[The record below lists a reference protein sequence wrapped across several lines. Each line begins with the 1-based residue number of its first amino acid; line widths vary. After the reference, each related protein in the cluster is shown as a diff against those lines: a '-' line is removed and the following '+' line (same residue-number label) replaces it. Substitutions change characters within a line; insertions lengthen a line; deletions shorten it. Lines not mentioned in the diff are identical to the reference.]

1 MSDRAT
7 VLYDAPG
14 PRTRTRNRVL
24 TVVCA
29 VVVLAVLYYVYAKF
43 DAKGQWAAAKW
54 TPFLK
59 GDVWVTYLLSGL
71 LNTLKA
77 AVLGGVFAMIFGVV
91 FGIGRLSAVAWI
103 RIPSGV
109 VVEVFRAIPLL
120 MLIFFILT
128 GAYPLFGVFTDPLTA
143 VVGGLTLYNGSVI
156 AEIVRAGINAVP
168 KGQSEAA
175 QSIGLRPS
183 EVMRLVLL
191 PQAITAMMPAIV
203 SQLII
208 LLKDSALGFIVAY
221 PELVSQAKIGGNLF
235 GNVIPTL
242 IVVAIIYII
251 VNFLLGRFANWL
263 ERRNAR
269 RGRGS
274 APAPVAAGVDLEVG
288 AGA

>member
-14 PRTRTRNRVL
+14 PRARMRNRVL

-29 VVVLAVLYYVYAKF
+29 VVVLAALYFVYAKF

-54 TPFLK
+54 TPFLQ
-59 GDVWVTYLLSGL
+59 GDVWVNYLLSGL
-71 LNTLKA
+71 LNTLTA
-77 AVLGGVFAMIFGVV
+77 AVLGSVFAMIFGVV
-91 FGIGRLSAVAWI
+91 FGIARLSTWAWI
-103 RIPSGV
+103 RLPAGA

-128 GAYPLFGVFTDPLTA
+128 GSYPLFGVFTDPLTA

-175 QSIGLRPS
+175 QSIGLRPG
-183 EVMRLVLL
+183 EVMRSVLL

-208 LLKDSALGFIVAY
+208 LLKDSALGFIVAF
-221 PELVSQAKIGGNLF
+221 PELVSQSKIAGNFF
-235 GNVIPTL
+235 GNVIPTM

-274 APAPVAAGVDLEVG
+274 AAAPAAAGVDLEVTPG
-288 AGA
+288 V

>member
-14 PRTRTRNRVL
+14 PRARMRNRVL

-29 VVVLAVLYYVYAKF
+29 VIVLAVLYYVYAKF

-54 TPFLK
+54 TPFLQ
-59 GDVWVTYLLSGL
+59 GDVWVNYLLSGL
-71 LNTLKA
+71 LNTLTA
-77 AVLGGVFAMIFGVV
+77 AVLGSVFAMIFGVV
-91 FGIGRLSAVAWI
+91 FGIARLSKWAWI
-103 RIPSGV
+103 RLPAGV

-128 GAYPLFGVFTDPLTA
+128 GSYPLFGVFTDPLTA

-156 AEIVRAGINAVP
+156 AEVVRAGINAVP

-175 QSIGLRPS
+175 QSIGLRPG
-183 EVMRLVLL
+183 EVMRSVLL

-221 PELVSQAKIGGNLF
+221 PELVSQSKIAGNFF
-235 GNVIPTL
+235 GNVIPTM
-242 IVVAIIYII
+242 IVVAVIYII

-274 APAPVAAGVDLEVG
+274 AAAPAAAGVDLEVN
-288 AGA
+288 ARV